1 MRERKM
7 SIKLAIIDD
16 HKLVL
21 QGLCRQLEEVD
32 DIEILGSFTEVNAL
46 LLFLKQNEVDILIS
60 DLILKDTHG
69 FDLVAKI
76 KEEINPKLKIIL
88 ISGFYEELVHQQAI
102 DMGVYAF
109 LSKESNVKELV
120 DCIHEVKRGNQI
132 IPSSIIKKKKITILL
147 TPTEKEVLKLVAEEY
162 TNEEIAKILC
172 MSHRTVASH
181 VTAICQ
187 KLNVKGRVG
196 AAREAIK
203 MNLN

>member
-1 MRERKM
+1 MSEKEM
-7 SIKLAIIDD
+7 SIKLAVIDD

-21 QGLCRQLEEVD
+21 QGLCKQLEEVD

-76 KEEINPKLKIIL
+76 GEEINPELKIIL
-88 ISGFYEELVHQQAI
+88 ISGFYEELVRQQAI

-109 LSKESNVKELV
+109 LRKESSVKELI

-132 IPSSIIKKKKITILL
+132 IPNSIIKEKTTTFL

-162 TNEEIAKILC
+162 TNEEIAKILS

>member
-1 MRERKM
+1 M
-7 SIKLAIIDD
+7 SIKLAVIDD

-21 QGLCRQLEEVD
+21 QGLCKQLEEVD

-76 KEEINPKLKIIL
+76 GEEINPELKIIL

-109 LSKESNVKELV
+109 LRKESSVKELI

-132 IPSSIIKKKKITILL
+132 IPNSIIKEKTTTFL

-162 TNEEIAKILC
+162 TNEEIAKLLS

>member
-1 MRERKM
+1 M
-7 SIKLAIIDD
+7 SIKLAVIDD

-21 QGLCRQLEEVD
+21 QGLCKQLEEVD

-76 KEEINPKLKIIL
+76 GEEINPELKIIL

-109 LSKESNVKELV
+109 LRKESSVKELI

-132 IPSSIIKKKKITILL
+132 IPNSIIKEKTTTFL

-162 TNEEIAKILC
+162 PNEEIAKILS

>member
-1 MRERKM
+1 M
-7 SIKLAIIDD
+7 SIKLVVIDD

-21 QGLCRQLEEVD
+21 QGLCKQLEEVD

-76 KEEINPKLKIIL
+76 GEEINPELKIIL

-109 LSKESNVKELV
+109 LRKESSVKELI

-132 IPSSIIKKKKITILL
+132 IPNSIIKEKTTTFL

-162 TNEEIAKILC
+162 TNEEIAKILS

>member
-1 MRERKM
+1 MSEKEM
-7 SIKLAIIDD
+7 SIKLAVIDD

-21 QGLCRQLEEVD
+21 QGLCKQLEEVD

-76 KEEINPKLKIIL
+76 GEEINPELKIIL

-109 LSKESNVKELV
+109 LRKESSVKELI

-132 IPSSIIKKKKITILL
+132 IPNSIIKEKTTTFL

-162 TNEEIAKILC
+162 TNEEIAKILS

-187 KLNVKGRVG
+187 KL
-196 AAREAIK
+196 
-203 MNLN
+203 

>member
-1 MRERKM
+1 M
-7 SIKLAIIDD
+7 SIKLAVIDD

-21 QGLCRQLEEVD
+21 QGLCKQLEEVD

-76 KEEINPKLKIIL
+76 GEEINPELKIIL

-109 LSKESNVKELV
+109 LRKESSVKELI

-132 IPSSIIKKKKITILL
+132 IPNSIIKEKTTTFL

>member
-1 MRERKM
+1 MSEKEM
-7 SIKLAIIDD
+7 SIKLAVIDD

-21 QGLCRQLEEVD
+21 QGLCKQLEEVD

-76 KEEINPKLKIIL
+76 GEEINPELKIIL

-109 LSKESNVKELV
+109 LRKESSVKELI

-132 IPSSIIKKKKITILL
+132 IPNSIIKEKTTTFL

-162 TNEEIAKILC
+162 TNEEIAKLLS

>member
-1 MRERKM
+1 MSEKEM
-7 SIKLAIIDD
+7 SIKLAVIDD

-21 QGLCRQLEEVD
+21 QGLCKQLEEVD

-76 KEEINPKLKIIL
+76 GEEINPELKIIL

-109 LSKESNVKELV
+109 LRKESSVKELI

-132 IPSSIIKKKKITILL
+132 IPNSIIKEKTTTFL

-162 TNEEIAKILC
+162 TNEEIAKILS

>member
-1 MRERKM
+1 M
-7 SIKLAIIDD
+7 SIKLAVIDD

-21 QGLCRQLEEVD
+21 QGLCKQLEEVD

-46 LLFLKQNEVDILIS
+46 LLFLKQNEVDILIN

-76 KEEINPKLKIIL
+76 GEEINPELKIIL

-109 LSKESNVKELV
+109 LRKESSVKELI

-132 IPSSIIKKKKITILL
+132 IPNSIIKEKTTTFL

-162 TNEEIAKILC
+162 TNEEIAKLLS

>member
-1 MRERKM
+1 MSERKM

-88 ISGFYEELVHQQAI
+88 ISGFYE
-102 DMGVYAF
+102 
-109 LSKESNVKELV
+109 
-120 DCIHEVKRGNQI
+120 
-132 IPSSIIKKKKITILL
+132 
-147 TPTEKEVLKLVAEEY
+147 
-162 TNEEIAKILC
+162 
-172 MSHRTVASH
+172 
-181 VTAICQ
+181 
-187 KLNVKGRVG
+187 
-196 AAREAIK
+196 
-203 MNLN
+203 

>member
-1 MRERKM
+1 M
-7 SIKLAIIDD
+7 SIKLAVIDD

-21 QGLCRQLEEVD
+21 QGLCKQLEEVD
-32 DIEILGSFTEVNAL
+32 DIKILGSFTEVNAL

-76 KEEINPKLKIIL
+76 GEEINPELKIIL

-109 LSKESNVKELV
+109 LRKESSVKELI

-132 IPSSIIKKKKITILL
+132 IPNSIIKEKTTTFL

-162 TNEEIAKILC
+162 TNEEIAKILS

>member
-1 MRERKM
+1 MR
-7 SIKLAIIDD
+7 
-16 HKLVL
+16 
-21 QGLCRQLEEVD
+21 
-32 DIEILGSFTEVNAL
+32 
-46 LLFLKQNEVDILIS
+46 LFLKQNEVDILIS

-76 KEEINPKLKIIL
+76 GEEINPELKIIL

-109 LSKESNVKELV
+109 LRKESSVKELI
-120 DCIHEVKRGNQI
+120 DCINQI
-132 IPSSIIKKKKITILL
+132 IPNSIIKEKTTTFL

-162 TNEEIAKILC
+162 TNEEIAKILS

>member
-1 MRERKM
+1 M
-7 SIKLAIIDD
+7 SIKLAVIDD

-21 QGLCRQLEEVD
+21 QGLCKQLEEVD

-76 KEEINPKLKIIL
+76 GEEINPELKIIL

-109 LSKESNVKELV
+109 LSKESDVKELV

-132 IPSSIIKKKKITILL
+132 IPNSIIKEKTTTFL

-162 TNEEIAKILC
+162 TNEEIAKILS

>member
-1 MRERKM
+1 M
-7 SIKLAIIDD
+7 SIKLAVIDD

-21 QGLCRQLEEVD
+21 QGLCKQLEEVD

-76 KEEINPKLKIIL
+76 GEEINPELKIIL

-109 LSKESNVKELV
+109 LRKESSVKELI

-132 IPSSIIKKKKITILL
+132 IPNSIIKEKTTTFL

-162 TNEEIAKILC
+162 TNEEIAKILS

-196 AAREAIK
+196 AARDAIK

>member
-1 MRERKM
+1 M
-7 SIKLAIIDD
+7 SIKLAVIDD

-21 QGLCRQLEEVD
+21 QGLCKQLEEVD

-69 FDLVAKI
+69 FDLVTKI
-76 KEEINPKLKIIL
+76 GEEINPELKIIL

-109 LSKESNVKELV
+109 LRKESSVKELI

-132 IPSSIIKKKKITILL
+132 IPNSIIKEKTTTFL

-162 TNEEIAKILC
+162 TNEEIAKILS

>member
-1 MRERKM
+1 M
-7 SIKLAIIDD
+7 SIKLAVIDD

-21 QGLCRQLEEVD
+21 QGLCKQLEEVD

-76 KEEINPKLKIIL
+76 GEEINPELKIIL

-109 LSKESNVKELV
+109 LRKESSVKELI

-132 IPSSIIKKKKITILL
+132 IPNSIIKEKTTTFL

-162 TNEEIAKILC
+162 TNEEIAKILS